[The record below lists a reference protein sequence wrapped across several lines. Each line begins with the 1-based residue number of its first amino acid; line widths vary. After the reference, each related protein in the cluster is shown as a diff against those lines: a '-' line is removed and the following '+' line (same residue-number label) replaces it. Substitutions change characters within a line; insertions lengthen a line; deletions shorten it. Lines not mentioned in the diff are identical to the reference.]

1 MFILKLVQLH
11 AAWKSVEM
19 ILMYYHV
26 PWIHLFL
33 NSGKCKTKALER
45 VFF

>member
-1 MFILKLVQLH
+1 MFIRKLVQLH

-19 ILMYYHV
+19 ILMYYCV
-26 PWIHLFL
+26 PWIRLFL

>member
-19 ILMYYHV
+19 ILMYHHV

-33 NSGKCKTKALER
+33 NSGKYKTKALER